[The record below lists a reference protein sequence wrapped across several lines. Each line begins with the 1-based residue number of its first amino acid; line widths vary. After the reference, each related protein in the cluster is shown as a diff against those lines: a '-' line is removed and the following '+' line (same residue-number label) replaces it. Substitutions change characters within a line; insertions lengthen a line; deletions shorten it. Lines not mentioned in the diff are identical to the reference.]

1 MTVVAGIDNHTLWW
15 ISLGVGLVVVLVVIA
30 LMSLLLTSI
39 RDIQRGTGVL
49 LDTATQVSASTSKI
63 PVLATTASV
72 LEEIKA
78 EALIHYDYLQSK
90 TGGPR

>member
-1 MTVVAGIDNHTLWW
+1 MSVTAGIDNHTLWF
-15 ISLGVGLVVVLVVIA
+15 ISLGIGLVVILVVIV
-30 LMSLLLTSI
+30 LMSLLLSFI

-49 LDTATQVSASTSKI
+49 LDTAGQVSASTSEI

-78 EALIHYDYLQSK
+78 EALVHYGYLQSQ
-90 TGGPR
+90 TGGG